1 MRSDLSERTGSRA
14 LEPRQPDE
22 LEAVALA
29 LEENPETV
37 VPYTGEILDLRDLR
51 AVAQIMAEARE
62 REREIARFRRNL
74 GLVLR
79 LESRRQGTKT
89 LHLDGV
95 TVEITGG
102 SKPGWDVEL
111 LREGLEAAGLPPER
125 MKDLIRETVTYSV
138 SARVAK
144 YLEAANPTYAA
155 VVSRAR
161 RDEPEPWRVTVKR
174 GREL

>member
-1 MRSDLSERTGSRA
+1 MTELDVRR
-14 LEPRQPDE
+14 PDE
-22 LEAVALA
+22 LEAIALA
-29 LEENPETV
+29 LKENPETV
-37 VPYTGEILDLRDLR
+37 VPHTGELLDLRDLD
-51 AVAQIMAEARE
+51 AVARTLAEARE
-62 REREIARFRRNL
+62 HEREIAEFRRNL

-89 LHLDGV
+89 LHLDGC

-102 SKPGWDVEL
+102 SKPGWDIEL
-111 LREGLEAAGLPPER
+111 LREGLEAAGLPPDRLKE
-125 MKDLIRETVTYSV
+125 LIRETVSYSV

-144 YLEAANPTYAA
+144 YLEAANPSYAA

-174 GREL
+174 GRL